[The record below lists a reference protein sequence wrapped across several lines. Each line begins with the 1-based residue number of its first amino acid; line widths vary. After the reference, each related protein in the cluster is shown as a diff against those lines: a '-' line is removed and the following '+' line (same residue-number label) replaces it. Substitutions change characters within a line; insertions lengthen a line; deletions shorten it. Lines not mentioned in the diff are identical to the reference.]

1 MKKKF
6 CILWLLLVA
15 LFIGAQVRAAQERIA
30 AGTKDAEMSVSEHEV
45 VYHTTAA
52 QVSSAPIQT
61 TSVPAETA
69 TPQFPEFTYCRD
81 WNKQDADLLARIA
94 MAEAEGESLQS
105 KEYVILTVL
114 NRVQS
119 VSFPD
124 TIKEVI
130 FEEHNGVYQFS
141 CIGNG
146 RWDRC
151 NEPTPECYEAVE
163 NVRNASYDISE
174 GALYFECCT
183 DTDNWHSRNLEYLYT
198 SDNIRFYK

>member
-6 CILWLLLVA
+6 CILWLLLVV
-15 LFIGAQVRAAQERIA
+15 LFVGAQVRAAHNRA
-30 AGTKDAEMSVSEHEV
+30 AN
-45 VYHTTAA
+45 TAA
-52 QVSSAPIQT
+52 EVKDTEVSVVKHNAVQCTMAAQIDTTPIQT
-61 TSVPAETA
+61 TVPPEY
-69 TPQFPEFTYCRD
+69 PEFTYCRN
-81 WNKQDADLLARIA
+81 WNKRDVDLLARIA

-119 VSFPD
+119 AGFPN
-124 TIKEVI
+124 TIEGVI

-146 RWDRC
+146 RWERC
-151 NEPTPECYEAVE
+151 SEPSPECYEAVE

-183 DTDNWHSRNLEYLYT
+183 DADNWHSRNLEYLYT